1 MEPVWG
7 SWTGGKHRL
16 KAGSTS
22 EPQCYL
28 DTSPWWPLTIRLR
41 WDRWAVWQPDSQKK
55 YSRETAF
62 LVKVVKCSIFICQ
75 RMWSDLSCKHSGSEQ
90 YVPVRHHYKKT
101 FKNSLLDRR
110 NNVQK
115 LHKSVWVCCH
125 SHSRQ
130 RLVQFLQKEGQPV
143 SQEQRVTWD
152 GEPHNR
158 YISKT
163 GTQSHCNLVDS
174 WLTTPYN
181 GWCFCLA

>member
-1 MEPVWG
+1 MGSCLYGGLMEPVWG

-41 WDRWAVWQPDSQKK
+41 WDRWAVWQPDNQKK

-115 LHKSVWVCCH
+115 LHKSVAATHIPGNVLFSFYKRRDSL
-125 SHSRQ
+125 SHKNS
-130 RLVQFLQKEGQPV
+130 E
-143 SQEQRVTWD
+143 
-152 GEPHNR
+152 
-158 YISKT
+158 
-163 GTQSHCNLVDS
+163 
-174 WLTTPYN
+174 
-181 GWCFCLA
+181 